1 MTKSYGLV
9 GFVLASTLAGAASS
23 AQADAYADHDRY
35 DPRRLYGGVWLGFGG
50 SAHADG
56 AFGGDLDTTLGGQ
69 LGMDWVT
76 NRFVSLGFETRLGA
90 SKWERMH
97 DRSKLVDIDFKPRF
111 RPLAIGPFEL
121 YATLPVG
128 MTIPRLADVGDT
140 NLNGKVGWNIGAG
153 VGANLFLT
161 RRFAINVEP
170 IWLYHHFKVEG
181 PANDI
186 ALKQFSLMINGVIA
200 L

>member
-1 MTKSYGLV
+1 MNTSRSLLGYALI
-9 GFVLASTLAGAASS
+9 ATIAGSVS
-23 AQADAYADHDRY
+23 PAQADAYADHDRY
-35 DPRRLYGGVWLGFGG
+35 DPRRLYGGVWLGFAGN
-50 SAHADG
+50 AHADA

-76 NRFVSLGFETRLGA
+76 HRFVSLGFETRIGA

-97 DRSKLVDIDFKPRF
+97 DRSKLVDLDFKPRF

-121 YATLPVG
+121 YVAVPVG

-140 NLNGKVGWNIGAG
+140 NLNGKVGWNIGVG

-161 RRFAINVEP
+161 RRFALNVEP
-170 IWLYHHFKVEG
+170 NWLYHHFKVDG

-186 ALKQFSLMINGVIA
+186 ALTQFSLMINGVIA